1 MAIKYK
7 DFEKREQLRKDYMD
21 KAAEAAKT
29 QANAYTDEQIRNI
42 PAPPAPDIP
51 TSLPQKYEAFEVQ
64 LVQGNISEGED
75 PMWSEYHE
83 TLWSGSEVLTNSSA
97 TTKAHFVTD
106 TVLYWRS
113 PRKYNLI
120 ITINGTEKEFVFEG
134 EHNQY
139 GTNWV
144 IWQLKE
150 NDVVVAEAECIGAGN
165 GQYYNNT
172 STVFVYCPDGS
183 SYIGQTMTSAR
194 YGKKQYLY
202 SLMNPAAILQY
213 PSETEN
219 ARFLTMCKSIA
230 TKNAKLKLTL
240 TDNVIEANYAN
251 ISNELVT
258 TDYVN
263 GDVRARWIGIVA
275 DRKPLA
281 VGTYTY
287 EDMKTC
293 IKGVLEVEYTDEE
306 ATKECVYDKIQGES
320 YTFKI
325 GDFNHEES
333 SAFDYYFN
341 GAILIPF
348 SNAQIQASFTYRP
361 VSGTEKS
368 VQVKSMV
375 NNGQMLPYF
384 DISELFGQAANT
396 VMATITSN
404 TAIENVDM
412 GGRPVTTISLTSNV
426 QNFTD
431 ANDEIM
437 VGSILTLTPESL
449 PQKYFRLNT
458 ALSKGRWKTSET
470 FDWINGKEADTI
482 MTYVV
487 SWRFPKASKG
497 AEYSIKLSDGT
508 TQLFTVTGQNQQ
520 FSISINASTTPT
532 GAQTAITVRLEV
544 NADGSAR
551 ILCSGANK
559 EYHYIYTTI
568 IVNNTSFYELE
579 NSAIKVN
586 SEVRYILDAN
596 SYTIAKSAGL
606 RKLIDKTEGKIRFTA
621 ELPPTSSIGS
631 YLVVGETS
639 AEGLAYID
647 DVLYTI
653 PSSLPQTYK
662 KKAVTLATSGWAVS
676 DITDIASTSS
686 TFTKNVSKRIGN
698 TPYYS
703 LIDKTSKIYI
713 TDTHYNFINEEMT
726 FKHWN
731 GFANVWVVNKN
742 GYETINIS
750 IYAASDGEFS
760 EGDVC
765 IKYLRNDTPITSSVD
780 VKGKIVGVTNGY
792 NYVLTDAD
800 VKVNSEVRLTL
811 DEANGKLAGQ
821 FGLKKTID
829 KEAGKLTFT
838 ADTLPT
844 SAITGTLEIGDTSTE
859 GAAFVDGIASEGIKA
874 NEENTFTAKQTF
886 QDVQIN
892 GNLTAKG
899 TTTTVDVKNLDVE
912 QQLITVAKGNTA
924 ALTSPAGLKA
934 EKYDG
939 TKDGALV
946 FDASGTA
953 MVGDVVL
960 DANGNIDAAQSDLQ
974 DLATRAKPSELTDGH
989 YLKWDGTNKKIVDGG
1004 AISSGAIKG
1013 KRFTFTED
1021 NIVKLGNNV
1030 NFSMTT
1036 SQNYAVGSTSSRAA
1050 VAADNRGM
1058 LQFEVG
1064 KSYKLE
1070 YQVSDGTKTTVYA
1083 VASSM
1088 ALSDGT
1094 TVAKAEFAVNG
1105 KTLVVVDRATA
1116 TANITSEASL
1126 TYSLTGAVAYFSDF
1140 STVAE
1145 YLPIH
1150 VFTIPKEYYVRI
1162 PFDETILSTDIV
1174 AIFTDKIAPTSV
1186 THTTSY
1192 IELNYGV
1199 SSSVYYLSDSAG
1211 IRDFA
1216 EYLIGTDYYL
1226 AVVGSSTTGG
1236 AYVVSAKQ
1244 ENINEKSTTVLVSE
1258 WVSETGGTF
1267 KWTDDGAA
1275 SSSLIEVGVVWNSE
1289 VKLSFAT
1296 DTDKETFEA
1305 AGCKIVSGKTF
1316 ATPLTITCTTK
1327 PTKPICFTYTVRN
1340 NAR

>member
-51 TSLPQKYEAFEVQ
+51 TALPQKYEAFKIQ
-64 LVQGNISEGED
+64 LVQGKVSKSSNQTWE
-75 PMWSEYHE
+75 EYHKP
-83 TLWSGSEVLTNSSA
+83 LWNGNIVLTTGTWDNS
-97 TTKAHFVTD
+97 FVTD
-106 TVLYWRS
+106 TIIDYPEV
-113 PRKYNLI
+113 RKYSLLLTVGGVEKELKYVISSTEYN
-120 ITINGTEKEFVFEG
+120 TYACTENGT
-134 EHNQY
+134 
-139 GTNWV
+139 
-144 IWQLKE
+144 
-150 NDVVVAEAECIGAGN
+150 VVLNAAVQKMN
-165 GQYYNNT
+165 FRNNYYNNT
-172 STVFVYCPDGS
+172 TMIYVYCPTGS
-183 SYIGQTMTSAR
+183 ALIGQSLTAAR
-194 YGKKQYLY
+194 YGKKQYVY
-202 SLMNPAAILQY
+202 TLMYPEAVLQQ

-219 ARFLTMCKSIA
+219 TRFLTMCKSIA

-263 GDVRARWIGIVA
+263 GDNRIRWIGVVA
-275 DRKPLA
+275 DRKPLDN
-281 VGTYTY
+281 GGSYHDLHD
-287 EDMKTC
+287 DMPTC

-325 GDFNHEES
+325 GDFNHDES
-333 SAFDYYFN
+333 SAFDYFFN
-341 GAILIPF
+341 GSILIPF
-348 SNAQIQASFTYRP
+348 DTAQIQANFTYRP

-375 NNGQMLPYF
+375 NNGQMLPCF
-384 DISELFGQAANT
+384 DISALFGQAANT
-396 VMATITSN
+396 VMAIITSN
-404 TAIENVDM
+404 TAVENVDM
-412 GGRPVTTISLTSNV
+412 GGRPITTISLTSNI

-437 VGSILTLTPESL
+437 VGSILTLTP
-449 PQKYFRLNT
+449 
-458 ALSKGRWKTSET
+458 
-470 FDWINGKEADTI
+470 
-482 MTYVV
+482 
-487 SWRFPKASKG
+487 
-497 AEYSIKLSDGT
+497 
-508 TQLFTVTGQNQQ
+508 
-520 FSISINASTTPT
+520 
-532 GAQTAITVRLEV
+532 
-544 NADGSAR
+544 
-551 ILCSGANK
+551 
-559 EYHYIYTTI
+559 
-568 IVNNTSFYELE
+568 
-579 NSAIKVN
+579 
-586 SEVRYILDAN
+586 
-596 SYTIAKSAGL
+596 
-606 RKLIDKTEGKIRFTA
+606 
-621 ELPPTSSIGS
+621 
-631 YLVVGETS
+631 
-639 AEGLAYID
+639 
-647 DVLYTI
+647 
-653 PSSLPQTYK
+653 SSLPQTYK
-662 KKAVTLATSGWAVS
+662 KKAVTLATSGWINAQTILTSENTDGDYVYTRAKVYALDKDVRELLTNTNTVIYFTGTNFTAKSKTQFPGTNPLTNQSEQSQIITYYISPTQNEITANFYSNCVKVNSSDNAYTTFLRLEWVS
-676 DITDIASTSS
+676 ESAQYI
-686 TFTKNVSKRIGN
+686 N
-698 TPYYS
+698 TY
-703 LIDKTSKIYI
+703 
-713 TDTHYNFINEEMT
+713 
-726 FKHWN
+726 
-731 GFANVWVVNKN
+731 
-742 GYETINIS
+742 
-750 IYAASDGEFS
+750 
-760 EGDVC
+760 
-765 IKYLRNDTPITSSVD
+765 
-780 VKGKIVGVTNGY
+780 
-792 NYVLTDAD
+792 TDAD
-800 VKVNSEVRLTL
+800 VKVNSEVRFTL
-811 DEANGKLAGQ
+811 DEANGKIAGQ
-821 FGLKKTID
+821 FGVKKTID

-844 SAITGTLEIGDTSTE
+844 SAISGTLEIGETSTE
-859 GAAFVDGIASEGIKA
+859 GAAFIEGISEDGIKA
-874 NEENTFTAKQTF
+874 NVENTFTAKQTF

-960 DANGNIDAAQSDLQ
+960 DANGNINEAQSDLQ

-989 YLKWDGTNKKIVDGG
+989 LLKWDATNKKIVDGG
-1004 AISSGAIKG
+1004 TISSGGGVKG
-1013 KRFTFTED
+1013 KRFTFTKE
-1021 NIVKLGNNV
+1021 NIVKLGNDV
-1030 NFSMTT
+1030 KFSMTT
-1036 SQNYAVGSTSSRAA
+1036 SQNYAVGSTSSRTA
-1050 VAADNRGM
+1050 VAADYRGM

-1064 KSYKLE
+1064 KSYKLQYGGSVE
-1070 YQVSDGTKTTVYA
+1070 SPTTVYA

-1088 ALSDGT
+1088 TLSDGT

-1140 STVAE
+1140 STVEE

-1150 VFTIPKEYYVRI
+1150 VFTIPKEYYVQI
-1162 PFDETILSTDIV
+1162 PFDETILNTDIV
-1174 AIFTDKIAPTSV
+1174 AIYTDKIAPVSV
-1186 THTTSY
+1186 IHTTSY

-1199 SSSVYYLSDSAG
+1199 SSSVYYKSDTAG
-1211 IRDFA
+1211 IHDYA

-1226 AVVGSSTTGG
+1226 AVVGSSTTGE

-1244 ENINEKSTTVLVSE
+1244 ENINERNTIVFVSE
-1258 WVSETGGTF
+1258 WVAEADGTF
-1267 KWTDDGAA
+1267 KWTDSGSAD
-1275 SSSLIEVGVVWNSE
+1275 SSLIEYGVVWNSD
-1289 VKLSFAT
+1289 VKLSFIT

>member
-1 MAIKYK
+1 MAIKYE

-51 TSLPQKYEAFEVQ
+51 TALPQKYEAFKIQ
-64 LVQGNISEGED
+64 LVQGKISDGED
-75 PMWSEYHE
+75 PIWSEYHKP
-83 TLWSGSEVLTNSSA
+83 LWNGSEVLTNSSA

-113 PRKYNLI
+113 PRKYNLL

-134 EHNQY
+134 EHSQY

-150 NDVVVAEAECIGAGN
+150 NDVVVAEAECIGSGN

-183 SYIGQTMTSAR
+183 SYIGQTMTAAR

-202 SLMNPAAILQY
+202 SLTNPAAILQY

-219 ARFLTMCKSIA
+219 ARFLTMCQSIA

-240 TDNVIEANYAN
+240 TDNIIEANYAN

-263 GDVRARWIGIVA
+263 GDVRARWIGVVA

-281 VGTYTY
+281 VGTYIY

-325 GDFNHEES
+325 GDFNHDES

-341 GAILIPF
+341 GSILIPF
-348 SNAQIQASFTYRP
+348 DTAQIQASFTYRP

-412 GGRPVTTISLTSNV
+412 GGRPVTTIALTSNV

-458 ALSKGRWKTSET
+458 ALSKARWKTTET

-482 MTYVV
+482 TTYVA

-568 IVNNTSFYELE
+568 IVNKTNFYELE

-621 ELPPTSSIGS
+621 ELPPTASIGS

-647 DVLYTI
+647 DVLYSI

-662 KKAVTLATSGWAVS
+662 KKAVTLAASSWVVENTADWSNGQHYDVLDNDVATWYIPFNVEPDDTIKVKQSDNTWKSFKVPSPSTTQSSSSFTVILKTASG
-676 DITDIASTSS
+676 ASYN
-686 TFTKNVSKRIGN
+686 K
-698 TPYYS
+698 
-703 LIDKTSKIYI
+703 KIYLEWKS
-713 TDTHYNFINEEMT
+713 TNEPGKRLR
-726 FKHWN
+726 FFNNSN
-731 GFANVWVVNKN
+731 GSSYPYLCTELEWTTTNPPKRC
-742 GYETINIS
+742 
-750 IYAASDGEFS
+750 IY
-760 EGDVC
+760 
-765 IKYLRNDTPITSSVD
+765 
-780 VKGKIVGVTNGY
+780 
-792 NYVLTDAD
+792 TDAD
-800 VKVNSEVRLTL
+800 VKVNSEIRFTL

-844 SAITGTLEIGDTSTE
+844 SAISGTLEIGETSTE
-859 GAAFVDGIASEGIKA
+859 GAAFVDGITSDTDIPQRTTKD
-874 NEENTFTAKQTF
+874 TT
-886 QDVQIN
+886 
-892 GNLTAKG
+892 LTAAG
-899 TTTTVDVKNLDVE
+899 WTNN
-912 QQLITVAKGNTA
+912 QQEV
-924 ALTSPAGLKA
+924 S
-934 EKYDG
+934 
-939 TKDGALV
+939 V
-946 FDASGTA
+946 
-953 MVGDVVL
+953 
-960 DANGNIDAAQSDLQ
+960 SDLS
-974 DLATRAKPSELTDGH
+974 P
-989 YLKWDGTNKKIVDGG
+989 
-1004 AISSGAIKG
+1004 
-1013 KRFTFTED
+1013 
-1021 NIVKLGNNV
+1021 
-1030 NFSMTT
+1030 
-1036 SQNYAVGSTSSRAA
+1036 
-1050 VAADNRGM
+1050 
-1058 LQFEVG
+1058 
-1064 KSYKLE
+1064 
-1070 YQVSDGTKTTVYA
+1070 
-1083 VASSM
+1083 
-1088 ALSDGT
+1088 
-1094 TVAKAEFAVNG
+1094 
-1105 KTLVVVDRATA
+1105 
-1116 TANITSEASL
+1116 
-1126 TYSLTGAVAYFSDF
+1126 
-1140 STVAE
+1140 
-1145 YLPIH
+1145 
-1150 VFTIPKEYYVRI
+1150 
-1162 PFDETILSTDIV
+1162 
-1174 AIFTDKIAPTSV
+1174 
-1186 THTTSY
+1186 
-1192 IELNYGV
+1192 
-1199 SSSVYYLSDSAG
+1199 
-1211 IRDFA
+1211 
-1216 EYLIGTDYYL
+1216 
-1226 AVVGSSTTGG
+1226 
-1236 AYVVSAKQ
+1236 
-1244 ENINEKSTTVLVSE
+1244 
-1258 WVSETGGTF
+1258 
-1267 KWTDDGAA
+1267 TDDV
-1275 SSSLIEVGVVWNSE
+1275 SPI
-1289 VKLSFAT
+1289 FAT
-1296 DTDKETFEA
+1296 DSAEQAYKDAEIT
-1305 AGCKIVSGKTF
+1305 GKIDTNKVVFTCQSVPT
-1316 ATPLTITCTTK
+1316 ADIPLTLVIT
-1327 PTKPICFTYTVRN
+1327 RW
-1340 NAR
+1340 

>member
-7 DFEKREQLRKDYMD
+7 DFEKREQLRKDYID

-51 TSLPQKYEAFEVQ
+51 TALPQKYEAFKVQ
-64 LVQGNISEGED
+64 LVQGNISEGEN

-83 TLWSGSEVLTNSSA
+83 ILWNGSQVLTNSSA

-113 PRKYNLI
+113 PRKYNLL

-134 EHNQY
+134 EHSQY

-150 NDVVVAEAECIGAGN
+150 NNVVVAEAECIGAGN

-172 STVFVYCPDGS
+172 STVYVYCPDGS

-202 SLMNPAAILQY
+202 SLTNPAAILQY

-219 ARFLTMCKSIA
+219 ARFLTMCQSIA

-293 IKGVLEVEYTDEE
+293 IKGVLEVEYTDAE

-341 GAILIPF
+341 GSILIPLDT
-348 SNAQIQASFTYRP
+348 AQIQASFTYRP

-375 NNGQMLPYF
+375 NDGQMLPYF

-404 TAIENVDM
+404 TAVENVDM
-412 GGRPVTTISLTSNV
+412 GGRPVTTIALTSNI

-437 VGSILTLTPESL
+437 VGSILTLTP
-449 PQKYFRLNT
+449 
-458 ALSKGRWKTSET
+458 
-470 FDWINGKEADTI
+470 
-482 MTYVV
+482 
-487 SWRFPKASKG
+487 
-497 AEYSIKLSDGT
+497 
-508 TQLFTVTGQNQQ
+508 
-520 FSISINASTTPT
+520 
-532 GAQTAITVRLEV
+532 
-544 NADGSAR
+544 
-551 ILCSGANK
+551 
-559 EYHYIYTTI
+559 
-568 IVNNTSFYELE
+568 
-579 NSAIKVN
+579 
-586 SEVRYILDAN
+586 
-596 SYTIAKSAGL
+596 
-606 RKLIDKTEGKIRFTA
+606 
-621 ELPPTSSIGS
+621 
-631 YLVVGETS
+631 
-639 AEGLAYID
+639 
-647 DVLYTI
+647 
-653 PSSLPQTYK
+653 SSLPQTYK
-662 KKAVTLATSGWAVS
+662 KKAVTLATSGWRNAQTIVTS
-676 DITDIASTSS
+676 ENADGDYVYTRAKVYSLDRDVRELLTGTNTTIYFSNDTFVAKSKTASSGTNPLTNQTEQRESVIYFTSM
-686 TFTKNVSKRIGN
+686 TQDRIGA
-698 TPYYS
+698 TFYS
-703 LIDKTSKIYI
+703 
-713 TDTHYNFINEEMT
+713 NC
-726 FKHWN
+726 
-731 GFANVWVVNKN
+731 V
-742 GYETINIS
+742 TINS
-750 IYAASDGEFS
+750 SDNAHTTFLRLEWVS
-760 EGDVC
+760 ESVQ
-765 IKYLRNDTPITSSVD
+765 YLNA
-780 VKGKIVGVTNGY
+780 Y
-792 NYVLTDAD
+792 TDAD
-800 VKVNSEVRLTL
+800 VKVNSEVRFTL

-844 SAITGTLEIGDTSTE
+844 SAISGTLEIGETSTE
-859 GAAFVDGIASEGIKA
+859 GAAFVEGISSEGVKA

-960 DANGNIDAAQSDLQ
+960 DADGNIDAAQSDLQ

-989 YLKWDGTNKKIVDGG
+989 LLKWDATNKKIVDGG
-1004 AISSGAIKG
+1004 AISSGGVKTDVEN
-1013 KRFTFTED
+1013 TFTKTQTFNGTESQAGVKTNAID
-1021 NIVKLGNNV
+1021 NENGNRIVYFNGTKQMFGSGDIPTQV
-1030 NFSMTT
+1030 RT
-1036 SQNYAVGSTSSRAA
+1036 SEQR
-1050 VAADNRGM
+1050 
-1058 LQFEVG
+1058 L
-1064 KSYKLE
+1064 KLE
-1070 YQVSDGTKTTVYA
+1070 RPVSGGSGTEIVE
-1083 VASSM
+1083 VANLEDTKEPAISSM
-1088 ALSDGT
+1088 IW
-1094 TVAKAEFAVNG
+1094 N
-1105 KTLVVVDRATA
+1105 
-1116 TANITSEASL
+1116 
-1126 TYSLTGAVAYFSDF
+1126 
-1140 STVAE
+1140 
-1145 YLPIH
+1145 
-1150 VFTIPKEYYVRI
+1150 TIPGIYDSGAGQLIRRVMVWQKSQFAAGETTKEVSFAGNTHI
-1162 PFDETILSTDIV
+1162 DLSIGEPV
-1174 AIFTDKIAPTSV
+1174 AIGDGSV
-1186 THTTSY
+1186 SLY
-1192 IELNYGV
+1192 IDQG
-1199 SSSVYYLSDSAG
+1199 LSKVTLT
-1211 IRDFA
+1211 R
-1216 EYLIGTDYYL
+1216 IGTAD
-1226 AVVGSSTTGG
+1226 AR
-1236 AYVVSAKQ
+1236 
-1244 ENINEKSTTVLVSE
+1244 
-1258 WVSETGGTF
+1258 
-1267 KWTDDGAA
+1267 
-1275 SSSLIEVGVVWNSE
+1275 
-1289 VKLSFAT
+1289 
-1296 DTDKETFEA
+1296 
-1305 AGCKIVSGKTF
+1305 
-1316 ATPLTITCTTK
+1316 
-1327 PTKPICFTYTVRN
+1327 TVRWMVIGWQ
-1340 NAR
+1340 AVT

>member
-7 DFEKREQLRKDYMD
+7 DFEKREQLRKDYID

-51 TSLPQKYEAFEVQ
+51 TALPQKYEAFKVQ
-64 LVQGNISEGED
+64 LVQGDVSEGDD

-83 TLWSGSEVLTNSSA
+83 TLWSGSEVLTNNSA

-113 PRKYNLI
+113 PRKYNLL

-134 EHNQY
+134 EHSQY

-150 NDVVVAEAECIGAGN
+150 NDVVVAEAECIGADN
-165 GQYYNNT
+165 GQRYNNT
-172 STVFVYCPDGS
+172 STVDVYCPDGS
-183 SYIGQTMTSAR
+183 PYIGQTMTLAH
-194 YGKKQYLY
+194 YGKKQYVY

-219 ARFLTMCKSIA
+219 ARFLTMCQSIA

-263 GDVRARWIGIVA
+263 GDYRIRWIGVVA
-275 DRKPLA
+275 DRKPLDN
-281 VGTYTY
+281 GGSYHDLHD
-287 EDMKTC
+287 DMPTC
-293 IKGVLEVEYTDEE
+293 IKGVLEVEYTGEE

-325 GDFNHEES
+325 GDFNHDEG

-348 SNAQIQASFTYRP
+348 DTAQIRANFTYRP
-361 VSGTEKS
+361 VSGTEKR
-368 VQVKSMV
+368 VQVKSLV

-404 TAIENVDM
+404 TAVENADM
-412 GGRPVTTISLTSNV
+412 GGRPVTTIALTSNV

-437 VGSILTLTPESL
+437 VGQILTL
-449 PQKYFRLNT
+449 
-458 ALSKGRWKTSET
+458 
-470 FDWINGKEADTI
+470 
-482 MTYVV
+482 
-487 SWRFPKASKG
+487 
-497 AEYSIKLSDGT
+497 
-508 TQLFTVTGQNQQ
+508 
-520 FSISINASTTPT
+520 
-532 GAQTAITVRLEV
+532 
-544 NADGSAR
+544 
-551 ILCSGANK
+551 
-559 EYHYIYTTI
+559 
-568 IVNNTSFYELE
+568 
-579 NSAIKVN
+579 
-586 SEVRYILDAN
+586 
-596 SYTIAKSAGL
+596 
-606 RKLIDKTEGKIRFTA
+606 
-621 ELPPTSSIGS
+621 
-631 YLVVGETS
+631 
-639 AEGLAYID
+639 
-647 DVLYTI
+647 
-653 PSSLPQTYK
+653 
-662 KKAVTLATSGWAVS
+662 
-676 DITDIASTSS
+676 
-686 TFTKNVSKRIGN
+686 
-698 TPYYS
+698 
-703 LIDKTSKIYI
+703 
-713 TDTHYNFINEEMT
+713 
-726 FKHWN
+726 
-731 GFANVWVVNKN
+731 
-742 GYETINIS
+742 
-750 IYAASDGEFS
+750 
-760 EGDVC
+760 
-765 IKYLRNDTPITSSVD
+765 
-780 VKGKIVGVTNGY
+780 
-792 NYVLTDAD
+792 
-800 VKVNSEVRLTL
+800 
-811 DEANGKLAGQ
+811 
-821 FGLKKTID
+821 
-829 KEAGKLTFT
+829 
-838 ADTLPT
+838 
-844 SAITGTLEIGDTSTE
+844 
-859 GAAFVDGIASEGIKA
+859 
-874 NEENTFTAKQTF
+874 
-886 QDVQIN
+886 
-892 GNLTAKG
+892 
-899 TTTTVDVKNLDVE
+899 
-912 QQLITVAKGNTA
+912 
-924 ALTSPAGLKA
+924 LTSPAGLKA

-989 YLKWDGTNKKIVDGG
+989 LLKWDATNKKIVDGG
-1004 AISSGAIKG
+1004 TISSGGGVKG
-1013 KRFTFTED
+1013 KRFTFTEE
-1021 NIVKLGNNV
+1021 NIVKLGNDV

-1036 SQNYAVGSTSSRAA
+1036 SQNYAVGATSSHTA

-1064 KSYKLE
+1064 KSYKLQYGASVE
-1070 YQVSDGTKTTVYA
+1070 APTTVYA

-1088 ALSDGT
+1088 TLSDGT
-1094 TVAKAEFAVNG
+1094 TVAKAEFTVNG

-1126 TYSLTGAVAYFSDF
+1126 TYSPNGAVAYFSDF
-1140 STVAE
+1140 STVGE

-1150 VFTIPKEYYVRI
+1150 LFTIPKEYYVRI

-1199 SSSVYYLSDSAG
+1199 SSSVYYKSDSAS
-1211 IRDFA
+1211 IHDYA
-1216 EYLIGTDYYL
+1216 KYLIGTDYYL

-1244 ENINEKSTTVLVSE
+1244 ENINERSTTVLVSE

-1267 KWTDDGAA
+1267 KWTDSGSADT
-1275 SSSLIEVGVVWNSE
+1275 SLIEYGVVWNSE

-1296 DTDKETFEA
+1296 ETDKETFEA

-1327 PTKPICFTYTVRN
+1327 PTKPICFSYTVRN

>member
-51 TSLPQKYEAFEVQ
+51 TALPQKYEAFKVQ
-64 LVQGNISEGED
+64 LVQGNISDGED
-75 PMWSEYHE
+75 PTWSEYHE
-83 TLWSGSEVLTNSSA
+83 TLWNGSEVLTNSSETLA
-97 TTKAHFVTD
+97 NKAHFVTD

-113 PRKYNLI
+113 PRKYNLL

-172 STVFVYCPDGS
+172 STVYVYCPDGS
-183 SYIGQTMTSAR
+183 SYIGQTMTAAR

-219 ARFLTMCKSIA
+219 ARFLTMCQSIA

-263 GDVRARWIGIVA
+263 GDNRIRWIGIVA

-281 VGTYTY
+281 VDTYIHD
-287 EDMKTC
+287 DMKTC

-368 VQVKSMV
+368 VQVKSLV

-396 VMATITSN
+396 VMAVITSN
-404 TAIENVDM
+404 TAVENSDV

-437 VGSILTLTPESL
+437 VGSILTLMPESL

-458 ALSKGRWKTSET
+458 ALSKARWKTTET

-482 MTYVV
+482 TAYVAA
-487 SWRFPKASKG
+487 WRLPKASKG

-520 FSISINASTTPT
+520 FSISINASKTPT
-532 GAQTAITVRLEV
+532 DAQTAITARLDV
-544 NADGSAR
+544 YVDGSAR

-662 KKAVTLATSGWAVS
+662 KKAVTLATSGWTADNSLPLTFPIVVGPTAGKRINGNFSKYRSITDKNKWNCTYEETVAGEININTFRKADKITEGTNNIAVS
-676 DITDIASTSS
+676 FVYSS
-686 TFTKNVSKRIGN
+686 SSSVTIFIYDDYIRFQVQN
-698 TPYYS
+698 TA
-703 LIDKTSKIYI
+703 T
-713 TDTHYNFINEEMT
+713 
-726 FKHWN
+726 
-731 GFANVWVVNKN
+731 
-742 GYETINIS
+742 
-750 IYAASDGEFS
+750 
-760 EGDVC
+760 
-765 IKYLRNDTPITSSVD
+765 ITSLGAGAAIQKQS
-780 VKGKIVGVTNGY
+780 Y
-792 NYVLTDAD
+792 TDAD
-800 VKVNSEVRLTL
+800 VKVNSEVRFTL

-821 FGLKKTID
+821 FGVKKTID

-844 SAITGTLEIGDTSTE
+844 SAISGTLEIGETSTE
-859 GAAFVDGIASEGIKA
+859 GAAFVEGISSEGVKE

-912 QQLITVAKGNTA
+912 QQLITVAKGNTV

-960 DANGNIDAAQSDLQ
+960 DANGNINEAQSDLQ

-1004 AISSGAIKG
+1004 ADVGGGAIKG
-1013 KRFTFTED
+1013 KRFTFTEE
-1021 NIVKLGNNV
+1021 NIGKLGNDV

-1036 SQNYAVGSTSSRAA
+1036 SQNYAVGATSSRTA
-1050 VAADNRGM
+1050 VAADDRGM

-1064 KSYKLE
+1064 KSYKLK

-1088 ALSDGT
+1088 TLSDGT
-1094 TVAKAEFAVNG
+1094 TVAKAEFSVNG
-1105 KTLVVVDRATA
+1105 KTLVVVDRATS
-1116 TANITSEASL
+1116 TANITSESSL
-1126 TYSLTGAVAYFSDF
+1126 IYSPTEAVAYFSDF

-1174 AIFTDKIAPTSV
+1174 AIFTDKIAPTRV
-1186 THTTSY
+1186 YHTNSY

-1199 SSSVYYLSDSAG
+1199 SSSVYYLSDPAG
-1211 IRDFA
+1211 DLIHDYAKF
-1216 EYLIGTDYYL
+1216 LIGTDYYL
-1226 AVVGSSTTGG
+1226 AVVGSSTAGG
-1236 AYVVSAKQ
+1236 TYVVSAKQ
-1244 ENINEKSTTVLVSE
+1244 ENINEKSVTVLVSE

-1267 KWTDDGAA
+1267 KWIDSGSA
-1275 SSSLIEVGVVWNSE
+1275 SSSLIEYGVVWNSE
-1289 VKLSFAT
+1289 VKLSFIT